1 MPGTKLFVGNLSWS
15 VDSEKL
21 RETFAEHGTVESA
34 KVIEGKGFGF
44 VEMSSQIEAEN
55 AKKALNGTDLMGRTL
70 NVDEAKPPQ
79 KDRSRQGGGGR
90 GRY

>member
-1 MPGTKLFVGNLSWS
+1 MADEKLFVGNLNWA

-21 RETFAEHGTVESA
+21 RELFASHGTVRSA

-44 VEMSSQIEAEN
+44 VEMASPQEAEE
-55 AKKALNGTDLMGRTL
+55 AKKALNGTEFMGRAL
-70 NVDEAKPPQ
+70 NVDQAKPPQ
-79 KDRSRQGGGGR
+79 KDRGRHDGGR